1 MQENEIKEALNA
13 QIEKF
18 ELEVENDDKTY
29 TSTEIL
35 AMLYLIRD
43 CE

>member
-13 QIEKF
+13 QIKKI

-35 AMLYLIRD
+35 AMLYSIRD

>member
-13 QIEKF
+13 KIEKF

-35 AMLYLIRD
+35 AMLYSIRD

>member
-35 AMLYLIRD
+35 AMLYSIKD